1 MKKVFLFIL
10 CLIVFCMPVFAEE
23 TTVDNTTVETSVE
36 ETTVEETTT
45 ETTIDNPDKIED
57 EATVD
62 NFIDKISTSTL
73 WINVVAVAGSA
84 LAVIGMVS
92 KKFGTIIAL
101 VKSKADAST
110 IKKELDTSLKE
121 TFEKFYNEFVSIK
134 ERLEQSESNE
144 KALTTALSIFMVNAK
159 ISNSAKSEI
168 LKYMH
173 GIKTVSGNVSEEI
186 DKAIKIIEKAEA
198 EEEKPD
204 TSTLDKLTEDV
215 HIALG

>member
-1 MKKVFLFIL
+1 
-10 CLIVFCMPVFAEE
+10 MPVFAEE

-45 ETTIDNPDKIED
+45 ETAIDNPDKIED

-73 WINVVAVAGSA
+73 WINVVAIAGSA

-121 TFEKFYNEFVSIK
+121 TFEKFYKEFVSIK
-134 ERLEQSESNE
+134 DRLEQSESNE
-144 KALTTALSIFMVNAK
+144 KVLTTALSIFMVNAK

-173 GIKTVSGNVSEEI
+173 GIKTVSGTVSEEI
-186 DKAIKIIEKAEA
+186 ENAIKIIEKAEA

-204 TSTLDKLTEDV
+204 TTTLDKLTEDN

>member
-45 ETTIDNPDKIED
+45 ETAIDNPDKIED

-62 NFIDKISTSTL
+62 NFIEKISTSTL